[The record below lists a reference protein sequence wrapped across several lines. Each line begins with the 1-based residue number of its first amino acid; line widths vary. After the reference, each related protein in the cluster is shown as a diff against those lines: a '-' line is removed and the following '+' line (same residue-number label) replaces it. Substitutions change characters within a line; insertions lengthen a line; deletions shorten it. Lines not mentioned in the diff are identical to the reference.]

1 MKADEVRA
9 LLTTEEMEQLTAENG
24 GKQPSKEKS
33 VVFLTLKRRK
43 ETSGKGLKARTIR
56 GRGHIV
62 AQSKP
67 KPSRHLVNGKYID
80 LHKLK
85 ENILILKY
93 QRNDTQIANFKPE
106 RISKDCKD
114 IIEDIITDKFDKRL
128 FDKLNAADARVVKRM
143 VKTLNLTTNIN
154 TENKHDQDFQRQFD
168 ILRGEL
174 NSGNNNPQIKA
185 QLKKYLVEAMN
196 NGLVPLRECHI
207 LLYQLSL

>member
-1 MKADEVRA
+1 MSLNVLKTSRMYLLVPFSRMKADEVRA

-114 IIEDIITDKFDKRL
+114 IIEDIIADKFDKRL

-154 TENKHDQDFQRQFD
+154 
-168 ILRGEL
+168 
-174 NSGNNNPQIKA
+174 PQIKA
-185 QLKKYLVEAMN
+185 QLKKYVVEAMN